1 MNPADNAA
9 LNAGSGETATPET
22 PASPDTRNTIR
33 AGGVAGDILRAYVE
47 RIERLEEEK
56 KALAADIREVYA
68 EAKGNGYDPK
78 IMRKLVALRRM
89 DTADRREQEELL
101 DVYRRAIG
109 MI

>member
-9 LNAGSGETATPET
+9 LNAGSSETAAPEI
-22 PASPDTRNTIR
+22 PASPGRT
-33 AGGVAGDILRAYVE
+33 GGVAGDILRAYVE

-78 IMRKLVALRRM
+78 IMRKLIALRRM
-89 DTADRREQEELL
+89 DQADRREEEELL

>member
-9 LNAGSGETATPET
+9 LNAGSSETAAPEI
-22 PASPDTRNTIR
+22 PVGPGIDNVR

-89 DTADRREQEELL
+89 DQADRREEEELL

-109 MI
+109 MV

>member
-9 LNAGSGETATPET
+9 FLAETSETAEPI
-22 PASPDTRNTIR
+22 AGR

-56 KALAADIREVYA
+56 KTLAADIREVYA

-78 IMRKLVALRRM
+78 ILRKLIALRRM
-89 DTADRREQEELL
+89 DQTDRREQEELL

>member
-1 MNPADNAA
+1 MNPADNATLLA
-9 LNAGSGETATPET
+9 ESSETAEPAANRAGS
-22 PASPDTRNTIR
+22 
-33 AGGVAGDILRAYVE
+33 VAGDILRAYVE

-78 IMRKLVALRRM
+78 IMRKLIALRRL
-89 DTADRREQEELL
+89 DQADRREQEELL
-101 DVYRRAIG
+101 DIYRHAIG

>member
-9 LNAGSGETATPET
+9 LNAGSSETAAPET
-22 PASPDTRNTIR
+22 PASAGR
-33 AGGVAGDILRAYVE
+33 AGGIAGDILRAYVE

-78 IMRKLVALRRM
+78 IMRKLIALRRM
-89 DTADRREQEELL
+89 DQADRREEEELL

>member
-1 MNPADNAA
+1 MHPVEDAA
-9 LNAGSGETATPET
+9 LNAGSGETAPSEI
-22 PASPDTRNTIR
+22 PAGPGRV
-33 AGGVAGDILRAYVE
+33 GGVAGDILRAYVE

-78 IMRKLVALRRM
+78 IMRKLVALRRL
-89 DTADRREQEELL
+89 DQTDRREQEELL